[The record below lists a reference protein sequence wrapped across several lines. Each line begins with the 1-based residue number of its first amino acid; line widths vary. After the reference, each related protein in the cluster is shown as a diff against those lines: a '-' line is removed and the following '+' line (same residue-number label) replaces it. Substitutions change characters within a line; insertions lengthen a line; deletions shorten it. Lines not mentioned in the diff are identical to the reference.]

1 MIDRE
6 DGESKLEQSRK
17 PHPRA
22 PQVVMLDGDRVKW
35 SRGEVRIMTP
45 LMTDK
50 LSFMKSLG
58 REQRIAQ

>member
-1 MIDRE
+1 
-6 DGESKLEQSRK
+6 
-17 PHPRA
+17 
-22 PQVVMLDGDRVKW
+22 MLDGDRVKW